1 MRHTILC
8 ECFTN
13 KLSQWWLAIE
23 LVVTTQENSATFHK
37 EAEKI
42 FQDTAELKFK
52 LCGTDISSKKR
63 KATDCVV
70 T

>member
-1 MRHTILC
+1 
-8 ECFTN
+8 
-13 KLSQWWLAIE
+13 
-23 LVVTTQENSATFHK
+23 VTTQENSATFHK